1 MPLFSVKWF
10 KPQGIPCHGDST
22 SHKGDPLIIPGE
34 VVNVLHHV
42 TVGSSPRD
50 PRPQESRPRAFE
62 AFFPPHHQRLFGPLE
77 MFGDD
82 LGGNPTSEK
91 RALSQGMHT
100 SENDH
105 SYEVQK
111 KGHIF

>member
-1 MPLFSVKWF
+1 MGIQPLTKVTPSSSQGKW
-10 KPQGIPCHGDST
+10 
-22 SHKGDPLIIPGE
+22 
-34 VVNVLHHV
+34 VNVLHHV

-62 AFFPPHHQRLFGPLE
+62 AFFPPHHRRLFGPLE

-100 SENDH
+100 FENDH
-105 SYEVQK
+105 FYEVQK
-111 KGHIF
+111 NGHIF

>member
-1 MPLFSVKWF
+1 M
-10 KPQGIPCHGDST
+10 
-22 SHKGDPLIIPGE
+22 
-34 VVNVLHHV
+34 NVLHHV

-62 AFFPPHHQRLFGPLE
+62 AFFSAAPPEALRPLGDVT
-77 MFGDD
+77 GDD

-105 SYEVQK
+105 FYEVQK
-111 KGHIF
+111 NGHIF